1 MNVTPKFQQ
10 GGSFESLFTIYKPT
24 QTESP
29 RRATTQS
36 RRSEPKEKDDSDKGK
51 LTEKDLFT
59 MLKDLDGLP
68 NEMQALVSNLTNT
81 LRIAQVTGQGD
92 LNNLATTYLT
102 NLYKLKQAKYN
113 RDLFKDTYQRAVEND
128 SLNDVAITLNGSILA
143 LDKDNK
149 IVPFSAQDW
158 AKVKNSGEY
167 KPLTNSNL
175 LWFRSHMPEY
185 VNNNQVLQIVEN
197 GIGLEQVH
205 KMIKDRFRELG
216 KTTTS
221 TEAFVP
227 KEAVKGQQ
235 ILEQMLQQGPE
246 GYYKITTDL
255 SQTDQRQVEA
265 TLAYI
270 YSTLPANAKTRL
282 AIETQDG
289 TQKSAQSI
297 IGAMIFGT
305 LDQTIKHSA
314 QYLGTEDKLSGKGKS
329 GSGGNDLEMNTAI
342 KWLEGYGNKENFV
355 INMGGSSSYLVQSNT
370 MPLVK
375 MNGDYLGANSTLQQ
389 VSEGQYSSILD
400 LRSVSMGGKLVDPAF
415 FGQILLTDGKISSID
430 FPCVEQNGV
439 VMPDLSQETRIKK
452 EKADAQIRQRGIQLS
467 NPQSVQQNYSIIN
480 QIYQAN
486 GLPPAYNP
494 DGTLITSRWRRFG
507 VVNGKASNEALG
519 MEQFDSN
526 GLLQEDVDDNS
537 VQNYIN
543 ITKDENWDSNNFLWN
558 GIDHLYKGTVWIPI
572 QVNYH
577 SAAAHMKMDASEA
590 LELEQ
595 RQQALEMQQ
604 QYTKPPQI

>member
-314 QYLGTEDKLSGKGKS
+314 QYLGTEDKLSGKG
-329 GSGGNDLEMNTAI
+329 NDLEMNTAI
-342 KWLEGYGNKENFV
+342 KWLQGYGNKENFV

>member
-1 MNVTPKFQQ
+1 
-10 GGSFESLFTIYKPT
+10 
-24 QTESP
+24 
-29 RRATTQS
+29 
-36 RRSEPKEKDDSDKGK
+36 
-51 LTEKDLFT
+51 
-59 MLKDLDGLP
+59 
-68 NEMQALVSNLTNT
+68 
-81 LRIAQVTGQGD
+81 
-92 LNNLATTYLT
+92 
-102 NLYKLKQAKYN
+102 
-113 RDLFKDTYQRAVEND
+113 
-128 SLNDVAITLNGSILA
+128 
-143 LDKDNK
+143 
-149 IVPFSAQDW
+149 
-158 AKVKNSGEY
+158 
-167 KPLTNSNL
+167 
-175 LWFRSHMPEY
+175 
-185 VNNNQVLQIVEN
+185 
-197 GIGLEQVH
+197 
-205 KMIKDRFRELG
+205 MIKDRFRELG

-329 GSGGNDLEMNTAI
+329 GSRGNDLEMNTAI
-342 KWLEGYGNKENFV
+342 KWLKGYGNKENFV

-375 MNGDYLGANSTLQQ
+375 MNGDYLGVNSTLQQ

-400 LRSVSMGGKLVDPAF
+400 LRSVSMGGKLVDPAS

-486 GLPPAYNP
+486 GLPPVYNP

-507 VVNGKASNEALG
+507 VVNGKASNKALG
-519 MEQFDSN
+519 MGQFDSN

-558 GIDHLYKGTVWIPI
+558 GVDHLYKGTVWIPI